1 MNKGGKFL
9 KKLWCCVGGRV
20 FPSTFVLYNL
30 PFQEEIRSPLNPGA
44 SRHLK
49 YTNYFHEE
57 NNTSYLF
64 LKLVVKTGVS
74 NLSRCV
80 NFSRGL
86 RVHPS
91 GPLFCELLNEK

>member
-1 MNKGGKFL
+1 MNKGGKFI
-9 KKLWCCVGGRV
+9 KKLWCSGGGRV

-30 PFQEEIRSPLNPGA
+30 PFQEESWSPLNPGA

-64 LKLVVKTGVS
+64 FLKLVIKTGVS
-74 NLSRCV
+74 KTFPGLQIFLGV
-80 NFSRGL
+80 FFFSRGGGGE
-86 RVHPS
+86 R
-91 GPLFCELLNEK
+91 